1 MICPCCN
8 HQIAD
13 EIIVKAA
20 ASINGKKGTNKGGAR
35 KGAGRPSKIQTLYRA
50 GDDGTW
56 WVDYKPGWKSA
67 NDPLGCVHGDH
78 EDTKAEITRCIA
90 DAVPC
95 DCDECVKLAA
105 RSN

>member
-1 MICPCCN
+1 MTCPCCN
-8 HQIAD
+8 RHIAD
-13 EIIVKAA
+13 EVIVRAA
-20 ASINGKKGTNKGGAR
+20 ASINGKKGDKGGAR

-67 NDPLGCVHGDH
+67 SDPLGCVHGDH

-90 DAVPC
+90 YAVPC